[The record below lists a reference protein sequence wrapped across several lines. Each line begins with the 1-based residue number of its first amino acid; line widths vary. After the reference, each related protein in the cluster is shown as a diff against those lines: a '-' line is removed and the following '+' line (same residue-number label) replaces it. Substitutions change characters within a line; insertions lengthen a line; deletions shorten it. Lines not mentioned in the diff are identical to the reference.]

1 MHRPPNEQ
9 AIINAVLSIFQ
20 QRFPGW
26 MQQVVNPY
34 LRELEQDHSNQRFN
48 FSALLGETQQG
59 KTLVMHLI
67 TWIMIYVHGYSPCYL
82 TKKLSALRD
91 DAMDK
96 LNGGLVN
103 TIIDQVC
110 TDLEC
115 IELAKKFKLGGKVG
129 LTVEGKC
136 RAGTVPVFLMQP
148 ENNLKVLQWMRSIQ
162 GDHPVFFIDEVHE
175 LYPIKDYLS
184 TQGLTLGRLE
194 KGKIHN
200 HALIHMIAQTCKS
213 LGCTMIGI
221 TATPHRM
228 LTSDPEVFPS
238 RLFNIP
244 CQAPSAGLVR
254 IGYRDDSEEFEGATF
269 HANIDVIQVVNNV
282 LQRPSVTLSNGARQ
296 IRFLNITSD
305 HLNDAMAETHAIITE
320 NFTDEQ
326 VHVRLFIQGGSDY
339 QDVNCKDL
347 DDFFNMSDVPE
358 SVITDGVI
366 ILIGKSREAAG
377 ITIKPSFKLTA
388 TGRHQRSVDGTI
400 YTVSGI
406 TDMMLKLPEN
416 MESAEQLFGRAT
428 GWFDPAHKVHFWLPE
443 QQVHDVRTGVIQTKR
458 ALVNR
463 YDGQLGPE
471 SLLKVQ
477 NMCTSITHFSPNG
490 NYHSSQRRGH
500 IALAR
505 SSEPP
510 DGVAVE
516 LKTDVFTLPDEIY
529 RDYLHARSLP
539 KRGKTVEG
547 RTVHTLIKQIMT
559 ERVGRSELLH
569 ISWDDKRRD
578 IIRKSAA
585 QPRED
590 SCWRVNGY
598 VTATDNSLVLVSFI
612 EPWTSRPHFGYQC
625 SNCALGPCGQHF
637 DQSGTIYWKDDT
649 DMYQHVSY
657 SRVME
662 HKHAE
667 AIKNWRLGD
676 EHQASLDR
684 VDGLI
689 KEPKSARPK
698 SLYQLFTRIHTLR
711 GLNKQR
717 PAEIPHQTWIS
728 QRWHQFKTSYEGLH
742 QRADAMART
751 ASGDDSLIC
760 TIDRILD
767 PYFSPVKKLQPKL
780 RPRLL
785 QPKLRPR
792 LLQPKLRP
800 KLRSRC

>member
-1 MHRPPNEQ
+1 MQNRPPEEQ

-20 QRFPGW
+20 QRFPSW
-26 MQQVVNPY
+26 MEQVVNPY

-67 TWIMIYVHGYSPCYL
+67 TWIMIFVHSYSPCYL

-103 TIIDQVC
+103 TIIDQAC
-110 TDLEC
+110 TDLDC

-129 LTVEGKC
+129 LAVEGKC

-175 LYPIKDYLS
+175 LYPIKDYLG

-200 HALIHMIAQTCKS
+200 HALIHMIAQTCKG
-213 LGCTMIGI
+213 LGCTMLGI

-238 RLFNIP
+238 RLFKIP
-244 CQAPSAGLVR
+244 CQAPCAGLVR
-254 IGYRDDSEEFEGATF
+254 IGYGDDSEEFEGATF
-269 HANIDVIQVVNNV
+269 HANVNVIQVVNEV

-296 IRFLNITSD
+296 IRFLNIAFD
-305 HLNDAMAETHAIITE
+305 HFNDDMVQTREIITE
-320 NFTDEQ
+320 NFTDQQ
-326 VHVRLFIQGGSDY
+326 VHVRLFIQGGVDY
-339 QDVNCKDL
+339 QDINCKDL

-358 SVITDGVI
+358 SVITNGVI

-388 TGRHQRSVDGTI
+388 TGRHQRSVNGII
-400 YTVSGI
+400 YTISGI

-416 MESAEQLFGRAT
+416 MESAEQLFGRAS

-443 QQVHDVRTGVIQTKR
+443 KQIQDVRTGVIQTKR

-471 SLLKVQ
+471 SVLKVQ

-500 IALAR
+500 IGFVR
-505 SSEPP
+505 SSKPP
-510 DGVAVE
+510 CASVAVE

-559 ERVGRSELLH
+559 ERVGRGELLH

-578 IIRKSAA
+578 IILKSAA

-590 SCWRVNGY
+590 SCWKVNGY
-598 VTATDNSLVLVSFI
+598 VSVVDNSLVLVSFI
-612 EPWTSRPHFGYQC
+612 EPWNSRPHFGYQC
-625 SNCALGPCGQHF
+625 SNCSLGPCDQHF
-637 DQSGTIYWKDDT
+637 DQSGTIYWMAGT
-649 DMYQHVSY
+649 GMYQHTSY

-662 HKHAE
+662 HKHIKT
-667 AIKNWRLGD
+667 IKNWRLGD

-684 VDGLI
+684 VDRLI
-689 KEPKSARPK
+689 KAPKSAKPK
-698 SLYQLFTRIHTLR
+698 SLYHLFTRIHTLR
-711 GLNKQR
+711 RINKKR
-717 PAEIPHQTWIS
+717 PAEILHQTWIS
-728 QRWHQFKTSYEGLH
+728 QRWQQFKITHEALH
-742 QRADAMART
+742 QRIDTMVRAS
-751 ASGDDSLIC
+751 SGDDSLIC
-760 TIDRILD
+760 TIDRMLD
-767 PYFSPVKKLQPKL
+767 PYFSPVKKLPPPKL
-780 RPRLL
+780 KPSLS
-785 QPKLRPR
+785 
-792 LLQPKLRP
+792 QPKLRP
-800 KLRSRC
+800 KLRSRA